1 MMDFDMCLKYAHVN
15 WKDDGSKFL
24 SKFSYFNDNNNIF
37 MQMHSGGGRVVKQ
50 KSALS
55 VYVGIVSLVLEGRA
69 LGEDDDDDNF
79 LRSQSPHLHLHH
91 PQQQQQQQH
100 HHHELEVENS
110 NSSNVTAAARHG
122 VINRISEKL
131 MRLRQFPG
139 TSKEIDVVEM
149 AIPVSSDEYERQPRL
164 HHVAS
169 AREFQR
175 NLRLTQIP
183 TSSASNSSA
192 AASVL
197 HDIDVDWNDI
207 SILFNGL
214 DSIINVPAFPLK
226 IPSSPAYLSRPTS
239 HAMLIN
245 QKLLASSKNSTRVL
259 PEKATCGSPSS
270 NAALSKPKQGP
281 HCEKFLKKLGL
292 FKVDSPEAL
301 EMDHMCNHV
310 NSYVR

>member
-1 MMDFDMCLKYAHVN
+1 MTKCLTLISSN
-15 WKDDGSKFL
+15 
-24 SKFSYFNDNNNIF
+24 FSNFSF
-37 MQMHSGGGRVVKQ
+37 QMHSGGGRVLAGKQ

-69 LGEDDDDDNF
+69 LGDDDDDENF

-91 PQQQQQQQH
+91 PH
-100 HHHELEVENS
+100 ATSTHHELETS
-110 NSSNVTAAARHG
+110 TSSNVSGNARHG

-139 TSKEIDVVEM
+139 TSKELDVVETSI
-149 AIPVSSDEYERQPRL
+149 AIPVSSDDYERQPRL

-175 NLRLTQIP
+175 NLRLTSIP
-183 TSSASNSSA
+183 TSSTSNSSS

-207 SILFNGL
+207 SILLNGL
-214 DSIINVPAFPLK
+214 DPIVNVPAFPLK
-226 IPSSPAYLSRPTS
+226 IPSPSAHHHLAYPRAIS
-239 HAMLIN
+239 HAMCIN
-245 QKLLASSKNSTRVL
+245 QKLLASKNQSRM
-259 PEKATCGSPSS
+259 PEKTTCGSPSS
-270 NAALSKPKQGP
+270 NAASLKPKQGP

-292 FKVDSPEAL
+292 FKVDSPESL
-301 EMDHMCNHV
+301 ETDHMCNHV